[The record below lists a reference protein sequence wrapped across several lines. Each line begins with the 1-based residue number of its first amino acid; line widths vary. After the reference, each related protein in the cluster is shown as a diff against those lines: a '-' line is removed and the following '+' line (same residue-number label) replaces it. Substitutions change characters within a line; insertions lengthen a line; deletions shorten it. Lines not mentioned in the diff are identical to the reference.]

1 VLARQLGIADAVRF
15 SGGFL
20 SEAEYRL
27 HLLAMDGALQLRR
40 AGAGQIS
47 GALQDCIAAG
57 LPTVASHDLAENLQ
71 APSYVHRVSD
81 QFDPQEI
88 AQALAGMLDAA
99 GRHKH
104 EAERTDYC
112 ATHNMARYA
121 NSLLEILEI

>member
-1 VLARQLGIADAVRF
+1 FGFVSASKGIDEALHAFALLRETVDCELLFVGELKEGADRFTVLARQLGIADAVRF

-71 APSYVHRVSD
+71 APSYV
-81 QFDPQEI
+81 
-88 AQALAGMLDAA
+88 
-99 GRHKH
+99 
-104 EAERTDYC
+104 
-112 ATHNMARYA
+112 
-121 NSLLEILEI
+121 